1 MVTYCNAGHEH
12 PFLFDGQG
20 ELRRLTT
27 GGLAIGVLEEF
38 DYQDDIIHVQPGD
51 ILVIFSDGV
60 TDMVNENDEPFG
72 EERLRALLEQV
83 KDLKAAD
90 MIAAVHKALSDFA
103 GKMPPFDDITLVVVK
118 REPTP

>member
-1 MVTYCNAGHEH
+1 MQPTAVPQH
-12 PFLFDGQG
+12 PPGQ
-20 ELRRLTT
+20 
-27 GGLAIGVLEEF
+27 VCHSFLEEF

-72 EERLRALLEQV
+72 EERLRSLLEQIR
-83 KDLKAAD
+83 DLKAVD
-90 MIAAVHKALSDFA
+90 MIAALHKALSDFA

-118 REPTP
+118 RDLAP